1 MTREVSDAELLA
13 AATRVARKRPLTKS
27 VEVGD
32 VGCALVSVAG
42 NVYVGASIKARCGL
56 GICSENSAIAAMV
69 TAGENVVR
77 KIIAVHSDGSVLP
90 SCGRCRELLSQ
101 IAEENKDALLF
112 VAQGKANPLKELL
125 PDSLLDAPR
134 PRK

>member
-1 MTREVSDAELLA
+1 MISDAELLA
-13 AATRVARKRPLTKS
+13 AAKRVAQKRSLTMS

-32 VGCALVSVAG
+32 VGCALLSAAG
-42 NVYVGASIKARCGL
+42 NLYVGASIKARCGL

-69 TAGENVVR
+69 TAGEHVVK
-77 KIIAVHSDGSVLP
+77 KIIAAHSDGTVLP

-101 IAEENKDALLF
+101 ITEENKDALLF
-112 VAQGKANPLKELL
+112 VAQGKAKPLKELL
-125 PDSLLDAPR
+125 PDSWLDAPR